1 MLRVADSYPL
11 PPRLQAILETL
22 PLAELAFAPVPVRA
36 RHDGW
41 TPARQIAFIHR
52 LALCGSV
59 ATAARAVGMT
69 RRSAYNLRE
78 RVGAEGFAA
87 AWDRARAM
95 GQSAQL
101 DRAIERSVAG
111 EVRPVFY
118 RGRKCG
124 EHVRHND
131 GLTIA
136 VLNFMERQRPGGR
149 RWPRTE
155 RDPWDY

>member
-1 MLRVADSYPL
+1 MIGMDDSYPL

-22 PLAELAFAPVPVRA
+22 PLAELAFTPVPVRA
-36 RHDGW
+36 RRDGW

-59 ATAARAVGMT
+59 STSARAVGMT
-69 RRSAYNLRE
+69 RKSAYTLRE
-78 RVGAEGFAA
+78 RPGAAGFAA
-87 AWDRARAM
+87 AWDGALAM
-95 GQSAQL
+95 GQSGQL
-101 DRAIERSVAG
+101 DRAIERAVAG

-124 EHVRHND
+124 EYVRHND
-131 GLTIA
+131 SLTLA
-136 VLNFMERQRPGGR
+136 VLKLVERQRPGGE
-149 RWPRTE
+149 RWQPVE

>member
-1 MLRVADSYPL
+1 MADSYPL
-11 PPRLQAILETL
+11 PPRLQAILEAL
-22 PLAELAFAPVPVRA
+22 PLAELAFTPVPVRA

-41 TPARQIAFIHR
+41 TPPRQIAFIHR

-69 RRSAYNLRE
+69 RKSVYNLRE
-78 RVGAEGFAA
+78 RAGAEGFAA
-87 AWDRARAM
+87 AWDRAQAM
-95 GQSAQL
+95 GRSGAL
-101 DRAIERSVAG
+101 DRAMERALAG

-124 EHVRHND
+124 EHVRYND

-136 VLNFMERQRPGGR
+136 VLNLMERQRPGTI
-149 RWPRTE
+149 WPRVE

>member
-1 MLRVADSYPL
+1 MADSYPL
-11 PPRLQAILETL
+11 PPRLQVILEAL
-22 PLAELAFAPVPVRA
+22 PLAELVFTPVPVRA

-41 TPARQIAFIHR
+41 TPARQISFIHR

-59 ATAARAVGMT
+59 STSARAVGMT
-69 RRSAYNLRE
+69 RKSAYNLRE
-78 RVGAEGFAA
+78 RAGAESFAA
-87 AWDRARAM
+87 AWDRAQAM

-101 DRAIERSVAG
+101 DRAIERSIAG

-124 EHVRHND
+124 ERVLYND

-136 VLNFMERQRPGGR
+136 VLKLMERQRPGGR
-149 RWPRTE
+149 RWPRVE

>member
-1 MLRVADSYPL
+1 MADSFPL
-11 PPRLQAILETL
+11 PPRLQAVLDAL

-59 ATAARAVGMT
+59 STSARAVGKT
-69 RRSAYNLRE
+69 RKSVYDLRD
-78 RVGAEGFAA
+78 RPGAESFAA
-87 AWDRARAM
+87 AWDAALGM

-101 DRAIERSVAG
+101 DRAIERSIAG
-111 EVRPVFY
+111 EVKPYFY

-124 EHVRHND
+124 ESVRFNE
-131 GLTIA
+131 GLTLA
-136 VLNFMERQRPGGR
+136 VLKLMRRERPPGPG
-149 RWPRTE
+149 WSPVE